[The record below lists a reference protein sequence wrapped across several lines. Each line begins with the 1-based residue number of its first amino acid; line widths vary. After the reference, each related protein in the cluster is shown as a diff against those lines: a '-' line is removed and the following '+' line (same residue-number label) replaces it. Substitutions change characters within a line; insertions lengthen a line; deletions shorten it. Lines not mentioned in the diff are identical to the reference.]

1 MAANEKKQR
10 ATDNQPRR
18 RVSKRGTNQ
27 QKKTVQ
33 KKSAPVKTA
42 AGAKKSKN
50 TPKKASADKRSTKRN
65 APIKKSAKKAGA
77 NKSGAQVSI
86 AFLGGLGEIGK
97 NITVYE
103 YEGEMIVVDC
113 GLAFP
118 DSSMHGVDA
127 VIPEFTYLKENASK
141 IKALIITHGHE
152 DHIGAIAYMMK
163 EVNVPI
169 YGTALT
175 IGLIEIKLKE
185 HGILHNC
192 SLHRFKAG
200 DVLRLGKFRVECI
213 HVNHSIPDAVGF
225 AIKTGAGTIVQT
237 GDFKIDTTPIDGKVI
252 DLPRFAS
259 LGKEG
264 VLAMLQDSTNAEKE
278 GYTLSESM
286 VGTTFEGLFREAG
299 RRRIIVAT
307 FASNVHRI
315 QQIMDVAKAL
325 KRKVAVMGRSMSNI
339 VTLGE
344 ELGYLKIPKGLLIT
358 KEEIKNY
365 PDNKLVLICTGS
377 QGEPMAAL
385 SKMALSE
392 HRQVEITPNDYV
404 VISSRPIPGNERGVG
419 NVINGLIQHGA
430 EVIYENMYQTHVSG
444 HACAEELKM
453 MINLVRPK
461 LFIPVH
467 GEQKHLKKHAT
478 LAQKMGY
485 VNKDILIP
493 ENGTKYVIDSKG
505 NVLGTEKI
513 AAGVTF
519 IDSSGFGD
527 VESIVLH
534 DRSRLSSAGMISVAA
549 AVDLHS
555 RFLLAGPEVISR
567 GFVYM
572 KESEALIASIEKRSE
587 EVIEA
592 FLRSKNYDINAL
604 RIKLADEI
612 SKLIYRQTKRNP
624 MILPII
630 MEV

>member
-1 MAANEKKQR
+1 MAANEKNKKPVNHQARRHTGKKVQKTKNTNALKSGQSKSVAKTNSAKQ
-10 ATDNQPRR
+10 N
-18 RVSKRGTNQ
+18 V
-27 QKKTVQ
+27 KTGVKNARKTLT
-33 KKSAPVKTA
+33 KKSAVK
-42 AGAKKSKN
+42 KV
-50 TPKKASADKRSTKRN
+50 RN
-65 APIKKSAKKAGA
+65 AKAPK
-77 NKSGAQVSI
+77 NISI

-103 YEGEMIVVDC
+103 YDGEIIIVDC

-118 DSSMHGVDA
+118 DGNMHGVDA
-127 VIPEFTYLKENASK
+127 VIPDFTYLKENASK
-141 IKALIITHGHE
+141 IKAILITHGHE
-152 DHIGAIAYMMK
+152 DHIGSLAYLMK
-163 EVNVPI
+163 EIDAPI

-185 HGILHNC
+185 HGLLNTC
-192 SLHRFKAG
+192 TLKRFHAG
-200 DVLRLGKFRVECI
+200 DVLKIGKFEVECI

-225 AIKTGAGTIVQT
+225 AIKTGAGVIVQT
-237 GDFKIDTTPIDGKVI
+237 GDFKIDTTPIDGEVI
-252 DLPRFAS
+252 DLPRFAQ

-264 VLAMLQDSTNAEKE
+264 TLALLQDSTNAEKD

-286 VGTTFEGLFREAG
+286 VGGTFEALFREAG
-299 RRRIIVAT
+299 KRRIIVAT

-315 QQIMDVAKAL
+315 QQIMDVAKSL

-339 VTLGE
+339 VALGE
-344 ELGYLKIPKGLLIT
+344 ELGYLKVPKGLLIT

-365 PDNKLVLICTGS
+365 PDHKLVLICTGS

-453 MINLVRPK
+453 MISLVKPK

-467 GEQKHLKKHAT
+467 GEQKHLKKHAA
-478 LAQKMGY
+478 LASKMGY
-485 VNKDILIP
+485 QNKNILIP
-493 ENGTKYVIDSKG
+493 ENGMKYVINSKG
-505 NVLGTEKI
+505 AVVSAEKI
-513 AAGVTF
+513 PSGVTF
-519 IDSSGFGD
+519 IDSSGYGD

-549 AVDLHS
+549 AVDIHS
-555 RFLLAGPEVISR
+555 RFLLAGPEVTSR

-572 KESEALIASIEKRSE
+572 KESEELIAAIERRSE
-587 EVIEA
+587 EVIEE
-592 FLRSKNYDINAL
+592 FLRGRNYDVGAL
-604 RIKLADEI
+604 RNKLAKEI
-612 SKLIYRQTKRNP
+612 SNLIFRQTKRNP
-624 MILPII
+624 MILPVI

>member
-1 MAANEKKQR
+1 MLSR
-10 ATDNQPRR
+10 
-18 RVSKRGTNQ
+18 
-27 QKKTVQ
+27 
-33 KKSAPVKTA
+33 
-42 AGAKKSKN
+42 KN
-50 TPKKASADKRSTKRN
+50 TAGKGGVKKKGTAKLS
-65 APIKKSAKKAGA
+65 KKIS
-77 NKSGAQVSI
+77 VS
-86 AFLGGLGEIGK
+86 FLGGLGEIGK

-103 YEGEMIVVDC
+103 YDGEIIIVDC

-118 DSSMHGVDA
+118 DGNMHGVDA
-127 VIPEFTYLKENASK
+127 VIPDFTYLKENASK
-141 IKALIITHGHE
+141 IKAILITHGHE
-152 DHIGAIAYMMK
+152 DHIGSLAYLMK
-163 EVNVPI
+163 EINAPI

-185 HGILHNC
+185 HGILNTC
-192 SLHRFKAG
+192 TLKRFKAG
-200 DVLRLGKFRVECI
+200 DILKIGKFEVECI

-225 AIKTGAGTIVQT
+225 AIKTGAGVIVQT
-237 GDFKIDTTPIDGKVI
+237 GDFKIDTTPIDGEVI
-252 DLPRFAS
+252 DLPRFAQ

-264 VLAMLQDSTNAEKE
+264 TLAMLQDSTNAEKE

-286 VGTTFEGLFREAG
+286 VGGTFEALFREAG
-299 RRRIIVAT
+299 KRRIIVAT

-315 QQIMDVAKAL
+315 QQIMNVAKSL

-339 VTLGE
+339 VALGE
-344 ELGYLKIPKGLLIT
+344 ELGYLKVPKGLLIT

-365 PDNKLVLICTGS
+365 PDHKLVLICTGS

-453 MINLVRPK
+453 MISLVKPK

-467 GEQKHLKKHAT
+467 GEQKHLKKHAA
-478 LAQKMGY
+478 LASKMGY
-485 VNKDILIP
+485 QNKNILIP
-493 ENGTKYVIDSKG
+493 ENGMKYVINSKG
-505 NVLGTEKI
+505 VVEASEKI
-513 AAGVTF
+513 PSGVTF

-549 AVDLHS
+549 AVDIHS

-572 KESEALIASIEKRSE
+572 KENEELIAAIERRSE
-587 EVIEA
+587 EVIEE
-592 FLRSKNYDINAL
+592 FLRGRNYDIGAL
-604 RIKLADEI
+604 RNKLAKEI
-612 SKLIYRQTKRNP
+612 SNLIFRQTKRNP
-624 MILPII
+624 MILPVI

>member
-1 MAANEKKQR
+1 MKSGQSKSVAKTNSAKQ
-10 ATDNQPRR
+10 T
-18 RVSKRGTNQ
+18 V
-27 QKKTVQ
+27 KTGVKNARKTLT
-33 KKSAPVKTA
+33 KKSAVK
-42 AGAKKSKN
+42 KV
-50 TPKKASADKRSTKRN
+50 RN
-65 APIKKSAKKAGA
+65 AKAPK
-77 NKSGAQVSI
+77 NISI
-86 AFLGGLGEIGK
+86 SFLGGLGEIGK

-103 YEGEMIVVDC
+103 YDGEIIIVDC
-113 GLAFP
+113 GSAFP
-118 DSSMHGVDA
+118 DGNMHGVDA
-127 VIPEFTYLKENASK
+127 VIPDFTFLKENASK
-141 IKALIITHGHE
+141 IKAILITHGHE
-152 DHIGAIAYMMK
+152 DHIGSLAYLMK
-163 EVNVPI
+163 EIDAPI

-185 HGILHNC
+185 HGLLNTC
-192 SLHRFKAG
+192 TLKRFHAG
-200 DVLRLGKFRVECI
+200 DVLKIGKFEVECI

-225 AIKTGAGTIVQT
+225 AIKTGAGVIVQT
-237 GDFKIDTTPIDGKVI
+237 GDFKIDTTPIDGEVI
-252 DLPRFAS
+252 DLPRFAQ

-264 VLAMLQDSTNAEKE
+264 ALAMLQDSTNAEKE

-286 VGTTFEGLFREAG
+286 VGGTFEALFREAG
-299 RRRIIVAT
+299 KRRIIVAT

-315 QQIMDVAKAL
+315 QQIMDVAKSL

-339 VTLGE
+339 VALGE
-344 ELGYLKIPKGLLIT
+344 ELGYLKVPKGLLIT

-365 PDNKLVLICTGS
+365 PDHKLVLICTGS

-453 MINLVRPK
+453 MISLVKPK

-467 GEQKHLKKHAT
+467 GEQKHLKKHAA
-478 LAQKMGY
+478 LASKMGY
-485 VNKDILIP
+485 QNKNILIP
-493 ENGTKYVIDSKG
+493 ENGMKYVINSKG
-505 NVLGTEKI
+505 AVVSAEKI
-513 AAGVTF
+513 PSGVTF
-519 IDSSGFGD
+519 IDSSGYGD

-549 AVDLHS
+549 AVDIHS
-555 RFLLAGPEVISR
+555 RFLLAGPEVTSR

-572 KESEALIASIEKRSE
+572 KESEELIAAIERRSE
-587 EVIEA
+587 EVIEE
-592 FLRSKNYDINAL
+592 FLRGRNYDVGAL
-604 RIKLADEI
+604 RNKLAKEI
-612 SKLIYRQTKRNP
+612 SNLIFRQTKRNP
-624 MILPII
+624 MILPVI

>member
-1 MAANEKKQR
+1 MAANESKNRPAGKQV
-10 ATDNQPRR
+10 RR
-18 RVSKRGTNQ
+18 RVGKKVQTNSVSNTQ
-27 QKKTVQ
+27 TKKT
-33 KKSAPVKTA
+33 KKKTSSGSRTVKQV
-42 AGAKKSKN
+42 AKQGKMLGRKN
-50 TPKKASADKRSTKRN
+50 TAGKGGVKKKGTAKLPKKIS
-65 APIKKSAKKAGA
+65 
-77 NKSGAQVSI
+77 VS
-86 AFLGGLGEIGK
+86 FLGGLGEIGK

-103 YEGEMIVVDC
+103 YDGEIIIVDC

-118 DSSMHGVDA
+118 DGNMHGVDA
-127 VIPEFTYLKENASK
+127 VIPDFTYLKENASK
-141 IKALIITHGHE
+141 IKAVLITHGHE
-152 DHIGAIAYMMK
+152 DHIGSLAYLMK
-163 EVNVPI
+163 EINAPI

-185 HGILHNC
+185 HGILNTC
-192 SLHRFKAG
+192 TLKRFKAG
-200 DVLRLGKFRVECI
+200 DILKIGKFEVECI

-225 AIKTGAGTIVQT
+225 AIKTGAGVIVQT
-237 GDFKIDTTPIDGKVI
+237 GDFKIDTTPIDGEVI
-252 DLPRFAS
+252 DLPRFAQ

-264 VLAMLQDSTNAEKE
+264 TLAMLQDSTNAEKE

-286 VGTTFEGLFREAG
+286 VGGTFEALFREAG
-299 RRRIIVAT
+299 KRRIIVAT

-315 QQIMDVAKAL
+315 QQIMNVAKSL

-339 VTLGE
+339 VALGE
-344 ELGYLKIPKGLLIT
+344 ELGYLKVPKGLLIT

-365 PDNKLVLICTGS
+365 PDHKLVLICTGS

-453 MINLVRPK
+453 MISLVKPK

-467 GEQKHLKKHAT
+467 GEQKHLKKHAA
-478 LAQKMGY
+478 LASKMGY
-485 VNKDILIP
+485 QNKNILIP
-493 ENGTKYVIDSKG
+493 ENGMKYVINSKG
-505 NVLGTEKI
+505 VVEASEKI
-513 AAGVTF
+513 PSGVTF

-549 AVDLHS
+549 AVDIHS

-572 KESEALIASIEKRSE
+572 KENEELIAAIERRSE
-587 EVIEA
+587 EVIEE
-592 FLRSKNYDINAL
+592 FLRGKNYDIGAL
-604 RIKLADEI
+604 RNKLAKEI
-612 SKLIYRQTKRNP
+612 SNLIFRQTKRNP
-624 MILPII
+624 MILPVI

>member
-1 MAANEKKQR
+1 MAANKTGLKPEK
-10 ATDNQPRR
+10 NQAKR
-18 RVSKRGTNQ
+18 RVSKRINAQNT
-27 QKKTVQ
+27 
-33 KKSAPVKTA
+33 KKS
-42 AGAKKSKN
+42 GAKKNSSKSGSKLQPEKAQLKSRVKKTGISSKRN
-50 TPKKASADKRSTKRN
+50 TKSTKKTKN
-65 APIKKSAKKAGA
+65 DKNI
-77 NKSGAQVSI
+77 SI
-86 AFLGGLGEIGK
+86 SFLGGLGEIGK

-103 YEGEMIVVDC
+103 YENEIIIVDC

-118 DSSMHGVDA
+118 DSSLHGVDA
-127 VIPEFTYLKENASK
+127 VIPDFTYLKENEKK
-141 IKALIITHGHE
+141 IKAILITHGHE
-152 DHIGAIAYMMK
+152 DHIGAVAYLMK
-163 EVNVPI
+163 EINAPI
-169 YGTALT
+169 YGTPLT

-185 HGILHNC
+185 HGILNNC
-192 SLHRFKAG
+192 TLKKFSAG
-200 DVLRLGKFRVECI
+200 DVLKIGKFKVECI

-225 AIKTGAGTIVQT
+225 AITTGAGTIVQT
-237 GDFKIDTTPIDGKVI
+237 GDFKIDTTPIDSKVI

-259 LGKEG
+259 IGQKG

-286 VGTTFEGLFREAG
+286 VGSTFDGLFREAG
-299 RRRIIVAT
+299 SRRIIVAT

-315 QQIMDVAKAL
+315 QQIMNVAKAL

-392 HRQVEITPNDYV
+392 HRQVEITPNDYI

-444 HACAEELKM
+444 HACAEELKL
-453 MINLVRPK
+453 MIDLVRPK

-467 GEQKHLKKHAT
+467 GEPKHLKKHAQ
-478 LAQKMGY
+478 LALNMGY
-485 VNKDILIP
+485 KTKEVLIP
-493 ENGTKYVIDSKG
+493 ENGMKYVINSKG
-505 NVLGTEKI
+505 AVVSSEKVP
-513 AAGVTF
+513 AGVTF

-534 DRSRLSSAGMISVAA
+534 DRSRLSSAGMICVSA
-549 AVDLHS
+549 AVDNHS

-572 KESEALIASIEKRSE
+572 KENEELIAEIENKSE
-587 EVIEA
+587 QVIEN
-592 FLRSKNYDINAL
+592 FLRSKNYDIGAL
-604 RIKLADEI
+604 RGKLAEEI
-612 SKLIYRQTKRNP
+612 SRLVYRKTKRNP